1 VGLSYFL
8 FLQKKKSWLT
18 KENLLN
24 LFLVEYFFMV
34 FILEEFFMKYIKI
47 YFLIV
52 FSIFLSGCIQST
64 ALLGPGVTIATTGN
78 IMQAGFQYGA
88 NTAIK
93 NETGKDVLTHFKDVV
108 EEEQDNKKL
117 ELKIKDIATITIEKV
132 KKKLLIN

>member
-1 VGLSYFL
+1 
-8 FLQKKKSWLT
+8 
-18 KENLLN
+18 
-24 LFLVEYFFMV
+24 
-34 FILEEFFMKYIKI
+34 MKIFKI

-52 FSIFLSGCIQST
+52 ISISLSGCIQST

-93 NETGKDVLTHFKDVV
+93 KETGKDVLTHLKDVV
-108 EEEQDNKKL
+108 EEEHNNKKI
-117 ELKIKDIATITIEKV
+117 ELSIKNIATKTIEKV

>member
-1 VGLSYFL
+1 
-8 FLQKKKSWLT
+8 
-18 KENLLN
+18 
-24 LFLVEYFFMV
+24 
-34 FILEEFFMKYIKI
+34 MKYLKI

-52 FSIFLSGCIQST
+52 FSISLSGCIQST
-64 ALLGPGVTIATTGN
+64 ALLSPGVTIATTGN

-117 ELKIKDIATITIEKV
+117 ELKIKDIATNTIAKV